1 MEDRQP
7 GDKWNHRAGQLK
19 VKPRKKKAAERSGR
33 PLSDK
38 IRLFLFLCFGLI
50 ALFADLVL
58 FGRFLAALVR
68 ALFALSYSLVAAIVS
83 ILLAFFAE
91 LVFFMRLDTASMGT
105 FLAFCFRLYA
115 TALAR
120 KEGAAANHQGDSKGQ
135 SRQRFG

>member
-38 IRLFLFLCFGLI
+38 IRLFLFLFFGLI

-58 FGRFLAALVR
+58 FGRFLAGLVR
-68 ALFALSYSLVAAIVS
+68 ALLALSYSLVAAVVS
-83 ILLAFFAE
+83 ILLAFFDE
-91 LVFFMRLDTASMGT
+91 LVFFMCLATACVGT
-105 FLAFCFRLYA
+105 LLAFFFRFYA

-120 KEGAAANHQGDSKGQ
+120 QGGVSTN
-135 SRQRFG
+135 